1 MGALIEAVSVDGL
14 RVVEAELEPGQNVKA
29 LVAEARGLGAQL
41 LWVLDDGDLEPHGF
55 HAAGVYVRMH
65 ADRIPAGE
73 SLPPLRAEDYAPT
86 LVRACAGL
94 WGHKQVRPNAVPPT
108 GAVIVGL
115 SEDGQIVGLCRVFP
129 KERLIDPGVVPEART
144 TERYARLLAA
154 GCAVLGPG
162 GAAIDSWGDD
172 GATLEAYRGFGFEV
186 AEQIQGWELVLDRS
200 YRNSRAI

>member
-1 MGALIEAVSVDGL
+1 VAGLIQAVSVDGL
-14 RVVEAELEPGQNVKA
+14 RVAEAELEPGQSAKA

-41 LWVLDDGDLEPHGF
+41 LWVHDDDDLEPLGF
-55 HAAGVYVRMH
+55 RAAGAYVRMH

-73 SLPPLRAEDYAPT
+73 PLPSLRAEDYAST
-86 LVRACAGL
+86 LARAYAGL
-94 WGHKQVRPNAVPPT
+94 WGHKQVRPNAVPPK
-108 GAVIVGL
+108 GAFVVGL

-154 GCAVLGPG
+154 GCAALGPG

-172 GATLEAYRGFGFEV
+172 DATIEAYRSFGFEV

-200 YRNSRAI
+200 SPNSRAI